1 MLSEEF
7 ITAICGPPLT
17 SNTAIAKD
25 VGIYCHTLSPT
36 FSVKSTFKKSSVPVN
51 CLGVSDTH
59 VFAAQH
65 EKAYVHVY
73 SRLRGN
79 QEAFVAFPERI
90 RCLTLVGDVLVL
102 GTTEGRLMLWEV
114 RLIFRATRFWDSPC
128 QLTTPPPQTCTGRL
142 VSTPARHVQAVSCV
156 AATPFHVLTGS
167 DDSDIHVWS
176 LPQLLELDSA
186 AEHEPTRS
194 LSNHRAAITAL
205 SASTSVG
212 NDTNLCVSASRDKSC
227 IIWNYQTGD
236 ALRTLLFPSF
246 PLCLSLDPSS
256 RAICVSCED
265 GALYLAELFAEKPLL
280 GPQSEDASTVV
291 QISTPF
297 GATQPDV
304 GPASCLSLSYDGTM
318 LLTGHPRGQILRW
331 DVAQN
336 KSPVELANLNAAV
349 TNIAFVLPF
358 PTDRPTKTV
367 TITKPSQA
375 ERTYTF
381 TGQFDSYLAPET
393 RFDSLL
399 NASGFPEDMLEGAI
413 AAFYQPTAESAG
425 DQELQRQNE
434 ELWELI
440 NEQRALQKQTLQRYV
455 EAKSNR

>member
-7 ITAICGPPLT
+7 VSTICGPPLS

-36 FSVKSTFKKSSVPVN
+36 YSVKSTFKKSSVPVN
-51 CLGVSDTH
+51 CLGVSETH

-79 QEAFVAFPERI
+79 QESFVAFPERI
-90 RCLTLVGDVLVL
+90 RCLTLAGDVLVM
-102 GTTEGRLMLWEV
+102 GTAEGRLMLWE
-114 RLIFRATRFWDSPC
+114 
-128 QLTTPPPQTCTGRL
+128 TCTGRL

-156 AATPFHVLTGS
+156 AATPYHVLTGS

-176 LPQLLELDSA
+176 LPQLLEMDSA
-186 AEHEPTRS
+186 AEHEPVRS

-205 SASTSVG
+205 AASTNVSA
-212 NDTNLCVSASRDKSC
+212 DTNFCVSASKDKSC

-265 GALYLAELFAEKPLL
+265 GSLYLAEMFAEKPLL

-291 QISTPF
+291 QISSPF

-318 LLTGHPRGQILRW
+318 LLTGHPKGQIMRW
-331 DVAQN
+331 DIAEN

-349 TNIAFVLPF
+349 TNIAFVSPF
-358 PTDRPTKTV
+358 PTDRPTKAV
-367 TITKPSQA
+367 AITKPSQA

-381 TGQFDSYLAPET
+381 TGQFDSYSAPES

-399 NASGFPEDMLEGAI
+399 DATGFPQESLESAI
-413 AAFYQPTAESAG
+413 AAFYQPAAESEG
-425 DQELQRQNE
+425 DQELQKQNE
-434 ELWELI
+434 ELWEI
-440 NEQRALQKQTLQRYV
+440 VHEQRALQKQTLQRYV
-455 EAKSNR
+455 VAKSNR

>member
-7 ITAICGPPLT
+7 VSAICGAPLS

-36 FSVKSTFKKSSVPVN
+36 YSVKSNFKKSSVPVN
-51 CLGVSDTH
+51 CLGVSETH

-90 RCLTLVGDVLVL
+90 RCLTLVGDILVM
-102 GTTEGRLMLWEV
+102 GTAEGRLMLWE
-114 RLIFRATRFWDSPC
+114 
-128 QLTTPPPQTCTGRL
+128 TCTGRL

-156 AATPFHVLTGS
+156 AATPYHVITGS
-167 DDSDIHVWS
+167 DDSDVHVWS

-186 AEHEPTRS
+186 AEHEPQRS
-194 LSNHRAAITAL
+194 LSNHRAAITGL
-205 SASTSVG
+205 SVSPSVSS
-212 NDTNLCVSASRDKSC
+212 DTNFCVSASKDKSC

-265 GALYLAELFAEKPLL
+265 GSLYLTEMFAEKPLL
-280 GPQSEDASTVV
+280 GPASEEATTVV
-291 QISTPF
+291 QVSSPF

-318 LLTGHPRGQILRW
+318 LLTGHPKGQILKW
-331 DVAQN
+331 DIAEN

-349 TNIAFVLPF
+349 TNVAFVSPF
-358 PTDRPTKTV
+358 PTDKPTKTV

-375 ERTYTF
+375 ERAYTL
-381 TGQFDSYLAPET
+381 TAQFDSCSGPET

-399 NASGFPEDMLEGAI
+399 NAAGFPQEVIEGAV
-413 AAFYQPTAESAG
+413 AAFYQPATESAAG
-425 DQELQRQNE
+425 DQDLQKQNE
-434 ELWELI
+434 ELWEII

-455 EAKSNR
+455 EAKSTQ

>member
-7 ITAICGPPLT
+7 VSAICGPPLS

-36 FSVKSTFKKSSVPVN
+36 YSVKSQFKKSSVPVN
-51 CLGVSDTH
+51 CLAVSETH

-73 SRLRGN
+73 SKLRGN

-90 RCLTLVGDVLVL
+90 RCLTLAGDVLIL
-102 GTTEGRLMLWEV
+102 GTTEGRIMLWE
-114 RLIFRATRFWDSPC
+114 
-128 QLTTPPPQTCTGRL
+128 TCTGRL
-142 VSTPARHVQAVSCV
+142 VSTPPRHVQAVSCV
-156 AATPFHVLTGS
+156 VATPHRVLTGS

-176 LPQLLELDSA
+176 LSQLLELDSA
-186 AEHEPTRS
+186 VEHEPERS
-194 LSNHRAAITAL
+194 LPNHRAGITAL
-205 SASTSVG
+205 SANSSASY
-212 NDTNLCVSASRDKSC
+212 DTNICVSASKDKTC

-246 PLCLSLDPSS
+246 PLCISLDPSS
-256 RAICVSCED
+256 RAICVGCED
-265 GALYLAELFAEKPLL
+265 GSLYLVELFAEKPLL

-291 QISTPF
+291 QVLSAF

-318 LLTGHPRGQILRW
+318 LLTGHPKGQILKW
-331 DVAQN
+331 DVADN
-336 KSPVELANLNAAV
+336 KTPVQLANLNAAI
-349 TNIAFVLPF
+349 TNLVFVSPF
-358 PTDRPTKTV
+358 PTERPTKPFN
-367 TITKPSQA
+367 IIKPSQA

-381 TGQFDSYLAPET
+381 TAQLEADLSPET

-399 NASGFPEDMLEGAI
+399 N
-413 AAFYQPTAESAG
+413 SAG
-425 DQELQRQNE
+425 FSQEDLENAITAFQQPAAGSTSEQEQLQKQNE
-434 ELWELI
+434 ELWEII
-440 NEQRALQKQTLQRYV
+440 NEQKALQKTTLQRLA
-455 EAKSNR
+455 EAKSGQT

>member
-7 ITAICGPPLT
+7 VSTICGAPLS

-25 VGIYCHTLSPT
+25 VGIYTHTLSPT
-36 FSVKSTFKKSSVPVN
+36 YSVKSTFKKSSVPVN
-51 CLGVSDTH
+51 CLAVSETH
-59 VFAAQH
+59 VFAGQH

-90 RCLTLVGDVLVL
+90 RCLTLAGDVLVM
-102 GTTEGRLMLWEV
+102 GTTEGRLMLWE
-114 RLIFRATRFWDSPC
+114 
-128 QLTTPPPQTCTGRL
+128 TCTGRL

-156 AATPFHVLTGS
+156 AATPYHVLTGS

-186 AEHEPTRS
+186 AEHEPLRS
-194 LSNHRAAITAL
+194 LSNHRAAITGL
-205 SASTSVG
+205 SVSPSVSS
-212 NDTNLCVSASRDKSC
+212 DTNFCVSASKDKSC

-236 ALRTLLFPSF
+236 ALRTLIFPSF
-246 PLCLSLDPSS
+246 PLCLSLDPSA
-256 RAICVSCED
+256 RAVCVSCED
-265 GALYLAELFAEKPLL
+265 GSLYLCELFAEKPLL
-280 GPQSEDASTVV
+280 GPGSEDASTVV
-291 QISTPF
+291 QVSSPF

-318 LLTGHPRGQILRW
+318 LLTGHPKGQIMRW
-331 DVAQN
+331 DIAEN

-349 TNIAFVLPF
+349 TNVVFVSPF
-358 PTDRPTKTV
+358 PADKPTTTV

-375 ERTYTF
+375 ERAYTF
-381 TGQFDSYLAPET
+381 TTQFDSCIASET

-399 NASGFPEDMLEGAI
+399 NATGFPQEAMGNAI
-413 AAFYQPTAESAG
+413 AAFYQPAAESSG

-434 ELWELI
+434 ELWEII

-455 EAKSNR
+455 EAKANR